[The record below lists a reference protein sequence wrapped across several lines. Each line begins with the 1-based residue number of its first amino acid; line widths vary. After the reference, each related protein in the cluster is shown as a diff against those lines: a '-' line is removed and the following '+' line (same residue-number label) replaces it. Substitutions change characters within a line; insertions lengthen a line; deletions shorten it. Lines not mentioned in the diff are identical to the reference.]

1 MLIDSVII
9 ENFRGYQAR
18 QVISFSDLTAFVG
31 KNDVGKST
39 ILEALDIFF
48 NDGSGPIKIEPQDI
62 NVDAKAAAN
71 GTSVD
76 IVIGVTF
83 KDVPDEV
90 VLDDNN
96 RTTLTAEY
104 LLDDNQKLT
113 VLKRYPNASKA
124 KVFISAN
131 HPQQADCKDLL
142 LKKQADLRRLTEGLD
157 CDKNK
162 NASMREAIR
171 QQHAGDLNLG
181 MQEIEVSKEDAKN
194 IWEKLKSYMPVYSLF
209 QADRSNGDKDKEV
222 QDPLKEAVKR
232 IFSSDAIKAK
242 CEEIYEAVMGELA
255 QVSERTLIKINEMN
269 PQLANSLHPS
279 MPSSA
284 DLKWTDVFKSVS
296 ISGDNDI
303 PINKRGSGVKR
314 MVLLNF
320 FRAEAERAQQ
330 NAHAPGIIYAI
341 EEPETAQHVVHQ
353 HMLIDSLLS
362 LSQNA
367 ATQVVI
373 TTHSTNILQR
383 LAFDNIRLVSDTTGG
398 KTVTNVVSS
407 QLPYPSLNEIAY
419 TSFGEVTEEYHDEL
433 YSHIDYHNWL
443 IEYKQGKTTY
453 PYNQILRDGSI
464 GIKQYTKTEII
475 RHQIHHPE
483 NPHNARYTRA
493 ELNQSI
499 NDMRTFI
506 QGKNNANP

>member
-48 NDGSGPIKIEPQDI
+48 NDGSGPIKIEAQDI
-62 NVDAKAAAN
+62 NVDSKAAA
-71 GTSVD
+71 GGASVD

-90 VLDDNN
+90 VLDENN
-96 RTTLTAEY
+96 RTTLATEY
-104 LLDDNQKLT
+104 LLDTNQKLT
-113 VLKRYPNASKA
+113 ILKRYTNAGKA

-157 CDKNK
+157 CDRNK

-181 MQEIEVSKEDAKN
+181 MQEIDVSKEDAKN

-242 CEEIYEAVMGELA
+242 CAEIYEAVMEELT

-269 PQLANSLHPS
+269 PQLANTLHPS

-284 DLKWTDVFKSVS
+284 DLKWTDVFKTVS

-362 LSQNA
+362 LSHNA

-383 LAFDNIRLVSDTTGG
+383 LAFDNIRLVVDAAGG

-407 QLPYPSLNEIAY
+407 QLPYPSLNEIAF

-433 YSHIDYHNWL
+433 YSHIEFNHWL
-443 IEYKQGKTTY
+443 NDYKQGKTTY

-483 NPHNARYTRA
+483 NPHNARYTNA

-506 QGKNNANP
+506 QGKNNINP

>member
-1 MLIDSVII
+1 MLIDSVIL
-9 ENFRGYQAR
+9 ENFRGYNAR
-18 QVISFSDLTAFVG
+18 QVICFSDLTAFVG
-31 KNDVGKST
+31 KNDAGKST

-48 NDGSGPIKIEPQDI
+48 NDGTGPIKIEAQDI

-71 GTSVD
+71 GASVD
-76 IVIGVTF
+76 IIIGVTF
-83 KDVPDEV
+83 KNVPEEV
-90 VLDDNN
+90 VLDENN
-96 RTTLTAEY
+96 RTTLAAEY

-113 VLKRYPNASKA
+113 VLKRYTNAGKA
-124 KVFISAN
+124 KVSIFAN
-131 HPQQADCKDLL
+131 HPQQIDCKDLL
-142 LKKQADLRRLTEGLD
+142 LKKQADLRNLTEGLD
-157 CDKNK
+157 CDRNK

-171 QQHAGDLNLG
+171 QQHEGNLDLG
-181 MQEIEVSKEDAKN
+181 MQEIDVSKEDAKN

-209 QADRSNGDKDKEV
+209 QADRSNGDKDKEI

-232 IFSSDAIKAK
+232 IFTSDVIKAK
-242 CEEIYEAVMGELA
+242 CEEIYEAVMGELT
-255 QVSERTLIKINEMN
+255 QVSDRTLLKINEMN
-269 PQLANSLHPS
+269 PQLARTLHPS

-383 LAFDNIRLVSDTTGG
+383 LAFDNIRLVSDTAGG
-398 KTVTNVVSS
+398 KAVTNVVSS

-433 YSHIDYHNWL
+433 YSHIEFNHWL
-443 IEYKQGKTTY
+443 NDYKQGKPTFS
-453 PYNQILRDGSI
+453 YNQIKRDGSI
-464 GIKQYTKTEII
+464 EVRQYTKTEII

-483 NPHNARYTRA
+483 NTHNVRYSKEDLDKSISNMRA
-493 ELNQSI
+493 
-499 NDMRTFI
+499 FI
-506 QGKNNANP
+506 QNQNVNS

>member
-18 QVISFSDLTAFVG
+18 QVICFSGLTAFVG

-48 NDGSGPIKIEPQDI
+48 NDGSGPIKIEAQDI
-62 NVDAKAAAN
+62 NVDAKAAA
-71 GTSVD
+71 GGASVD

-90 VLDDNN
+90 VLDENN
-96 RTTLTAEY
+96 RTTLATEY

-113 VLKRYPNASKA
+113 ILKRYTNAGKA

-142 LKKQADLRRLTEGLD
+142 LKKQAELRRLAEGLD
-157 CDKNK
+157 CDRNK

-181 MQEIEVSKEDAKN
+181 MQEIDVSKEDAKN

-242 CEEIYEAVMGELA
+242 CAEIYEAVMEELT
-255 QVSERTLIKINEMN
+255 QVSERTLVKINEMN
-269 PQLANSLHPS
+269 PQLANTLHPS

-284 DLKWTDVFKSVS
+284 DLKWTDVFKTVS

-353 HMLIDSLLS
+353 HMLIDSLLT

-373 TTHSTNILQR
+373 TTHSTKILQR
-383 LAFDNIRLVSDTTGG
+383 LAFDNIRLVSDTAGG
-398 KTVTNVVSS
+398 KNVTNVVSS

-433 YSHIDYHNWL
+433 YSHIEFHQWL
-443 IEYKQGKTTY
+443 NAYKNGKTQYVYHQQRQDET
-453 PYNQILRDGSI
+453 LFD
-464 GIKQYTKTEII
+464 KQLTKTEII

-483 NPHNARYTRA
+483 NVHNARYTNA

-499 NDMRTFI
+499 NEMRTFI
-506 QGKNNANP
+506 QGMNNANP

>member
-1 MLIDSVII
+1 
-9 ENFRGYQAR
+9 
-18 QVISFSDLTAFVG
+18 
-31 KNDVGKST
+31 
-39 ILEALDIFF
+39 
-48 NDGSGPIKIEPQDI
+48 
-62 NVDAKAAAN
+62 
-71 GTSVD
+71 
-76 IVIGVTF
+76 
-83 KDVPDEV
+83 
-90 VLDDNN
+90 
-96 RTTLTAEY
+96 
-104 LLDDNQKLT
+104 
-113 VLKRYPNASKA
+113 
-124 KVFISAN
+124 
-131 HPQQADCKDLL
+131 
-142 LKKQADLRRLTEGLD
+142 
-157 CDKNK
+157 
-162 NASMREAIR
+162 
-171 QQHAGDLNLG
+171 
-181 MQEIEVSKEDAKN
+181 
-194 IWEKLKSYMPVYSLF
+194 
-209 QADRSNGDKDKEV
+209 
-222 QDPLKEAVKR
+222 
-232 IFSSDAIKAK
+232 
-242 CEEIYEAVMGELA
+242 MGELT
-255 QVSERTLIKINEMN
+255 QVSDRTLIKINEMN

-320 FRAEAERAQQ
+320 FRAEAERAQL

-341 EEPETAQHVVHQ
+341 EEPEAAQHVDHQ

-383 LAFDNIRLVSDTTGG
+383 LAFDNIRLVSDTAGV
-398 KTVTNVVSS
+398 KTVTNVISS

-419 TSFGEVTEEYHDEL
+419 TSFDEVTEEYHDEL
-433 YSHIDYHNWL
+433 YSHIDYQNWL
-443 IEYKQGKTTY
+443 NEYKQGKTTY
-453 PYNQILRDGSI
+453 PYNQILRDGNI

-483 NPHNARYTRA
+483 NHHNARYTRA

>member
-1 MLIDSVII
+1 MLIDSIII

-48 NDGSGPIKIEPQDI
+48 NDGSGPIKIEPQDM
-62 NVDAKAAAN
+62 NVNAKAAAN
-71 GTSVD
+71 GASVD

-113 VLKRYPNASKA
+113 VLKRYPNANKA

-157 CDKNK
+157 CDRNK

-181 MQEIEVSKEDAKN
+181 MQEIDVSKEDAKN

-320 FRAEAERAQQ
+320 FRAEAERAQL
-330 NAHAPGIIYAI
+330 NAHAQGIIYAI
-341 EEPETAQHVVHQ
+341 EEPETAQHVDHQ

-383 LAFDNIRLVSDTTGG
+383 LAFDNIRLVSDTAGG

-419 TSFGEVTEEYHDEL
+419 TSFGDVTEEYHDEL

-443 IEYKQGKTTY
+443 DEYKQGKTTY
-453 PYNQILRDGSI
+453 PYNQILRNGNI
-464 GIKQYTKTEII
+464 GIKQYSKTEII

-483 NPHNARYTRA
+483 NHHNARYTRA

-506 QGKNNANP
+506 QDKKNANP

>member
-9 ENFRGYQAR
+9 ENFRGYQSR
-18 QVISFSDLTAFVG
+18 QVISFSELTAFVG

-39 ILEALDIFF
+39 ILEALDVFF
-48 NDGSGPIKIEPQDI
+48 NDGSGPIKIEAQDI
-62 NVDAKAAAN
+62 NVDAKATAN
-71 GTSVD
+71 GDSVD

-83 KDVPDEV
+83 KNVPDEV

-96 RTTLTAEY
+96 RTTLAAEY

-113 VLKRYPNASKA
+113 ILKRYTNAGKA
-124 KVFISAN
+124 KVFIAAN
-131 HPQQADCKDLL
+131 HPQQADCRDLL
-142 LKKQADLRRLTEGLD
+142 LKKQAELRKLTEGLD
-157 CDKNK
+157 CDRNK

-181 MQEIEVSKEDAKN
+181 MQEIDVSKEDAKN
-194 IWEKLKSYMPVYSLF
+194 IWEKIKSYMPVYSLF

-242 CEEIYEAVMGELA
+242 CEEIYEAVMRELT

-269 PQLANSLHPS
+269 PQLANTLHPS
-279 MPSSA
+279 MPSSV

-353 HMLIDSLLS
+353 HMLIDSLLT

-383 LAFDNIRLVSDTTGG
+383 LAFENIRLVTDTAGG
-398 KTVTNVVSS
+398 KSVANVISS

-433 YSHIDYHNWL
+433 YSHIEFNQWL
-443 IEYKQGKTTY
+443 NAYKNGKTQY
-453 PYNQILRDGSI
+453 VYHQQRLDGTI
-464 GIKQYTKTEII
+464 FDKQLTKTEII

-483 NPHNARYTRA
+483 NTHNARYTKA

-499 NDMRTFI
+499 NDMRSFI
-506 QGKNNANP
+506 QNQNFINP